1 MSTTHKRRDFDK
13 QLAIIFLSRTVLNT
27 AHRIIYPFL
36 PSLARGLGI
45 SFATASQLVTLRVLA
60 NMTAPVLGP
69 LSDRYGRRR
78 FMEFA
83 LLIFIVASVLL
94 AGVGTVAAAALA
106 FIGYGLAKALF
117 DPAVHAYVGD
127 MVPYSERGRA
137 IGIVEFSWAGAW
149 LLGVPASGFL
159 IERFGWRAPWGAL
172 ILLGIVGAWLIH
184 AGLPATDVTGTS
196 AGSSRTEQTQ
206 RSHPISDLLTTWRSL
221 IKRRNVVVILL
232 VSSLFTFS
240 IETPFIVYG
249 AWLED
254 TFGLQLGALGLASA
268 VIGIAEAVAE
278 FGTAVITD
286 RLGKE
291 RSVVAGMLGL
301 AGSLVLLPWLP
312 AYGLAAALGGVV
324 LMMLTF
330 EFGLVSLL
338 SLATEVAPDARAA
351 LLSFVVTAF
360 SLGRLIGGPL
370 GGWLWKVQPNIA
382 YQAGLGIVCSLA
394 ASALLVWGI
403 RGVGE

>member
-1 MSTTHKRRDFDK
+1 MTTTTKRRDFDK
-13 QLAIIFLSRTVLNT
+13 QLAIIFLSRTALNT

-45 SFATASQLVTLRVLA
+45 SFAAASQLVTLRVMA
-60 NMTAPVLGP
+60 NMTAPLLGP

-78 FMEFA
+78 FMEIA
-83 LLIFIVASVLL
+83 LVIFIVASALL
-94 AGVGTVAAAALA
+94 AGVGTLGAAALA
-106 FIGYGLAKALF
+106 FIGYGVAKAMF

-127 MVPYSERGRA
+127 MVPYAERGRA

-149 LLGVPASGFL
+149 LLGVPASGIL
-159 IERFGWRAPWGAL
+159 IERFGWQAPWGAL
-172 ILLGIVGAWLIH
+172 IVLGVLGAWLVH
-184 AGLPATDVTGTS
+184 LGLPAAHVDE
-196 AGSSRTEQTQ
+196 ANNSRYQ
-206 RSHPISDLLTTWRSL
+206 SDHAVADLLHTWRSL
-221 IKRRNVVVILL
+221 IRRRNVVILL
-232 VSSLFTFS
+232 LVGSLLTFS
-240 IETPFIVYG
+240 IEVPFIVYG

-254 TFGLQLGALGLASA
+254 TFGLQLSTLGLASA
-268 VIGIAEAVAE
+268 VVGIAEAVAE

-291 RSVVAGMLGL
+291 RSVLAGMLGL

-312 AYGLAAALGGVV
+312 GYGLAAALGGVV

-370 GGWLWKVQPNIA
+370 SGWLWKLHPNIA
-382 YQAGLGIVCSLA
+382 YQAGLGIVCSLV
-394 ASALLVWGI
+394 ASALLMWGI
-403 RGVGE
+403 RGVGR

>member
-1 MSTTHKRRDFDK
+1 MSTKTQRRDFDK

-27 AHRIIYPFL
+27 AYRIIYPFL
-36 PSLARGLGI
+36 PTLARGLGI
-45 SFATASQLVTLRVLA
+45 PFDTASQLVALRVLA

-78 FMEFA
+78 FMEIA
-83 LLIFIVASVLL
+83 LVMFVVASALL
-94 AGVGTVAAAALA
+94 AGVGTVATAALA

-127 MVPYSERGRA
+127 MVPYAERGRA

-159 IERFGWRAPWGAL
+159 IERFGWRAPWGVL
-172 ILLGIVGAWLIH
+172 ILLGVVGAWLVH
-184 AGLPATDVTGTS
+184 AGLPPADVTNQHTRGNH
-196 AGSSRTEQTQ
+196 GI
-206 RSHPISDLLTTWRSL
+206 HPIKDMVATWWSL
-221 IKRRNVVVILL
+221 ARRRNVVVLLL
-232 VSSLFTFS
+232 VGTLLTFS
-240 IETPFIVYG
+240 IEVPFIVYG

-268 VIGIAEAVAE
+268 VVGIAEAAAE

-291 RSVVAGMLGL
+291 RSVAVGILGL
-301 AGSLVLLPWLP
+301 AGSLMLLPVLP
-312 AYGLAAALGGVV
+312 GYGLAAALGGIV

-351 LLSFVVTAF
+351 LLSFVFTAF
-360 SLGRLIGGPL
+360 SLGRLVGGPL
-370 GGWLWKVQPNIA
+370 GGWLWKLQPNIA
-382 YQAGLGIVCSLA
+382 YQAGLGVVCSLVA
-394 ASALLVWGI
+394 TVLLVWGI